1 MLIGNRSYKV
11 RTHRTHGSGRWF
23 VDAAQ
28 RPSENKHA
36 WRLFS
41 RKNLANLL
49 ILVTVGATVVST
61 PELGLSGTV
70 IGQPTSSKAVRAA
83 AIRDIPFQGLTP
95 EARGRISAVVSKP
108 TMYRRMPI
116 SVLNADPE
124 LFQFLIRQPEV
135 VVNIW
140 QLMGITKVSAKRVG
154 PYTLN
159 ATDGIGTQSKVE
171 LIYGTPD
178 THLIFCEGDYEGPLF
193 RKPLRGRCVLLLK
206 TGKSKG
212 DDGAWKVSNRLDVFL
227 QVDHLGVG
235 ALTKTFH
242 PLMGK
247 SADINFLESMKFL
260 ERLSQTAEKN
270 GKGMERL
277 AYRLDQIDPKSRER
291 FAKLS
296 MQVYQRKR
304 DRLTRL
310 ATGQRP
316 M

>member
-1 MLIGNRSYKV
+1 MLIGNRIHKV
-11 RTHRTHGSGRWF
+11 RIVRTSGSDRRIVDVNRQRRRSTSLGNSAARHILLLCVAFLSF
-23 VDAAQ
+23 V
-28 RPSENKHA
+28 
-36 WRLFS
+36 
-41 RKNLANLL
+41 LATRSNA
-49 ILVTVGATVVST
+49 IG
-61 PELGLSGTV
+61 GTV
-70 IGQPTSSKAVRAA
+70 IGQATTSKAVRAM
-83 AIRDIPFQGLTP
+83 AIRDIPFKGLTP
-95 EARGRISAVVSKP
+95 EARSRISAVVSKP

-116 SVLNADPE
+116 SVLDADPE
-124 LFQFLIRQPEV
+124 LLQFLIRQPEV

-140 QLMGITKVSAKRVG
+140 QLMGITKVSANRIG

-171 LIYGTPD
+171 LVYGTPD

-193 RKPLRGRCVLLLK
+193 RKPLRGRSVLLLK
-206 TGKSKG
+206 TGKSKAE
-212 DDGAWKVSNRLDVFL
+212 DGGWKVSNRLDVFL

-277 AYRLDQIDPKSRER
+277 AHRLDKVDATSREK

-296 MQVYQRKR
+296 LKVYEQNRN
-304 DRLTRL
+304 RL
-310 ATGQRP
+310 ANIPGKGS